1 MSLHWEEGRLKRV
14 ASQAE
19 PQGREGVREVKS
31 FLYPH
36 NHFLYAI
43 ASSLLPLSVLD
54 LFVVNGVFP
63 VAETALFILSAFVFS
78 VALFYFSFL
87 PLKRSGEMVNLSYE
101 ALKPVF
107 PHSLFRGEGSSST
120 SLAEIQNDFY
130 PSPAEVVIR
139 SHIQSV
145 QALRLFYLAS
155 FILHS
160 FSFSFVLML
169 FLVYLGSGSVYHLLF
184 LLVVLSSYTLL
195 STRIAEWMGAFIIT
209 KSFFTVSLF
218 RYFATLFAAYSPHL
232 EPAPAGGEDDNPPGF
247 GGPGNVPVA

>member
-1 MSLHWEEGRLKRV
+1 MSLHREGDWLKGV

-19 PQGREGVREVKS
+19 PQGREGVRKGKS
-31 FLYPH
+31 FLHPH
-36 NHFLYAI
+36 DHFLYAI

-54 LFVVNGVFP
+54 IFVNSVFP
-63 VAETALFILSAFVFS
+63 VAGTALFILSAFVFS

-107 PHSLFRGEGSSST
+107 PHSLFRGERSSST

-130 PSPAEVVIR
+130 SSLAEVVIR
-139 SHIQSV
+139 SYIQSV

-160 FSFSFVLML
+160 FSFSFVLVL

-184 LLVVLSSYTLL
+184 LLVVLSSYSLL
-195 STRIAEWMGAFIIT
+195 STRIAEWMGAFILA
-209 KSFFTVSLF
+209 KSFFTVGLF

-232 EPAPAGGEDDNPPGF
+232 EPVPAGGEDDNPPGF